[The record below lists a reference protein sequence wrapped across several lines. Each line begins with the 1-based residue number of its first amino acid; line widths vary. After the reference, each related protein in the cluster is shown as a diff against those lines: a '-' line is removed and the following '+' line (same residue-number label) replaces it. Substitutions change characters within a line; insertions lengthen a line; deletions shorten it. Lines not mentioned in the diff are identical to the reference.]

1 MLVAVPKW
9 LSIATTALTVLAFC
23 PTSTLAVSDDPPKPS
38 SSQPKPKP
46 KAKPKPKSKSKDSR
60 LNQDEIYSLG
70 YWQAKRG
77 DYQAALQTL
86 RSAPNGA
93 DPRVE
98 TMIGFSLRKL
108 GRLEE
113 AMVYYQRVLANYPE
127 RTTTRQYLGE
137 AYLQMGAPD
146 QAKEQLAEIGK
157 RCGVACEDYQ
167 LLSQE
172 IAKYAKPA
180 G

>member
-1 MLVAVPKW
+1 MLLAVPKW
-9 LSIATTALTVLAFC
+9 LSVAAAALTVLAFT
-23 PTSTLAVSDDPPKPS
+23 PAAGLAAGDDPPKPS
-38 SSQPKPKP
+38 SNQPKPKA
-46 KAKPKPKSKSKDSR
+46 KAKPKPKPKSKDRR

-77 DYQAALQTL
+77 EYAAALATL
-86 RSAPNGA
+86 RSAPNAA

-108 GRLEE
+108 GQVDA
-113 AMVYYQRVLANYPE
+113 AMAYYNRVLAKHPE

-137 AYLQMGAPD
+137 AFLQIGAPE
-146 QAKEQLAEIGK
+146 QAKEQLAEIAK

-167 LLSQE
+167 LLADE
-172 IAKYAKPA
+172 IAKYEKA